1 EEGIK
6 SSPVSVGEITAMY
19 GLPYGVTVYGGI
31 QNATHFNA
39 ISTGIG
45 ISLGLLGSLSTDIT
59 RSIANLYYGNK
70 YRIRYSKS
78 ISDWI
83 CPY

>member
-1 EEGIK
+1 M
-6 SSPVSVGEITAMY
+6 GEITAMY

-59 RSIANLYYGNK
+59 RLIANLYYGNK

-78 ISDWI
+78 ISDFGTQLLDL
-83 CPY
+83 PLY